1 MTFKSL
7 LQEFKTKNKELTI
20 TFGEKLTLTCRI
32 IELHD
37 DYLKVSQ
44 LAFNKMEKTFSQTPY
59 NYFIPVSAIVFVEE
73 PRT

>member
-7 LQEFKTKNKELTI
+7 LQEFKEKNKELTI
-20 TFGEKLTLTCRI
+20 TFGEKLSLTCRI

-37 DYLKVSQ
+37 DHLKVNQ
-44 LAFNKMEKTFSQTPY
+44 MAFNRMEKTFTQTPY
-59 NYFIPVSAIVFVEE
+59 NYFIPLNSVVFIEE